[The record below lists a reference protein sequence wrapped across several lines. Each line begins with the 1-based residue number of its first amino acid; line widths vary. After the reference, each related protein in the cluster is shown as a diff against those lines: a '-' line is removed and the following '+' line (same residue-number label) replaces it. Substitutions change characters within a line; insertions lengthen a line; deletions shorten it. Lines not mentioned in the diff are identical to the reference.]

1 MFAQDKIHSVTDV
14 PTASM
19 ENHGKPA
26 RYLTPKSLA
35 SALRRRG
42 PTVVA
47 EGVTMTGGLT
57 ATGVVEIRG
66 KICGDVCCAE
76 VEIRPG
82 GCVEGNIV
90 ADDVVVAGDVRGSIF
105 ASQVE
110 LKRTARATGG
120 ILFQRLLMTP
130 GAYCVEG
137 PDCQCRHPDAAGTQ
151 EDLDRKVLPS
161 DVRPTAFKASRG
173 WARKIIRRLNFSDR

>member
-1 MFAQDKIHSVTDV
+1 MYAQDKIDSKTSVPPSSLVT
-14 PTASM
+14 P
-19 ENHGKPA
+19 GKPV

-35 SALRRRG
+35 SALRRKG

-47 EGVTMTGGLT
+47 EGVTLTGGLT
-57 ATGVVEIRG
+57 ANGVVEIRG

-82 GCVEGNIV
+82 GCVEGDIV
-90 ADDVVVAGDVRGSIF
+90 ADDVVVAGDVHGSIF

-120 ILFQRLLMTP
+120 ILFQRLVMTP

-137 PDCQCRHPDAAGTQ
+137 PDCQCRHPDAGGTQ
-151 EDLDRKVLPS
+151 DVSDRQAPQS
-161 DVRPTAFKASRG
+161 DERPTAFKASRG